1 MAMDTKRLD
10 ELARKLAEL
19 VPPGVRGLGDEL
31 ERNFRAVLTSTFA
44 RLDLVTR
51 EEFELQ
57 QALLA
62 RTREKLDGLI
72 GRLAELELELGA
84 AAPPKK
90 RAKKA
95 TKKKAAAKD
104 NASRH

>member
-1 MAMDTKRLD
+1 MDTKRLD

-31 ERNFRAVLTSTFA
+31 ERTFRAVLTSTFA

-62 RTREKLDGLI
+62 RTIADLADAATVGPAHVAEAVSYRRLD
-72 GRLAELELELGA
+72 R
-84 AAPPKK
+84 
-90 RAKKA
+90 R
-95 TKKKAAAKD
+95 
-104 NASRH
+104 